1 MYVNIKYPQCISLDI
16 LVILY
21 FAPLL
26 YTNTVKNA
34 LLAANTALRYST
46 NVVCIVNGRVV

>member
-1 MYVNIKYPQCISLDI
+1 MYKSGYIGDSI
-16 LVILY
+16 LCTSFIHE
-21 FAPLL
+21 
-26 YTNTVKNA
+26 NA